1 MKLFYLYQPYYFTS
15 PNMPDKINRKEFL
28 LKTLTG
34 VAALG
39 LIPEQISG
47 SNQEVSHLR
56 KLGKTGILVSPL
68 CYGATRTN
76 DESLI
81 KYAVEK
87 GMTFIDTGRAYGNG
101 NNEKLVGHAVAGIR
115 KSVVIQSKI
124 ELGMSELPSKG
135 KGKKGAEEIRA
146 ALSSKLEASLKAID
160 SEYFDVMLYH
170 DAMDENLLFHNETM
184 KFFDEMKKSGKIRAH
199 GFSTHNDRMNLLSRN
214 NAEGF
219 YDVIMVPFNHKGSF
233 IHSVTGSYAEWDQNK
248 LISLLTD
255 AGEKGKGVVAMK
267 TCSGGPYSPSPGKK
281 PDFMEAVKW
290 VLQHKFISSAAVAMA
305 SFEQINEHLPLLN
318 L

>member
-1 MKLFYLYQPYYFTS
+1 
-15 PNMPDKINRKEFL
+15 MPKHISRKEFL
-28 LKTLTG
+28 FKTLTG
-34 VAALG
+34 VAAMG
-39 LIPEQISG
+39 LIPEQFKG
-47 SNQEVSHLR
+47 TDQQEVHLR
-56 KLGKTGILVSPL
+56 KLGNTGILVSPL

-87 GMTFIDTGRAYGNG
+87 GMSFIDTGRAYGNG
-101 NNEKLVGHAVAGIR
+101 NNEKLVGHAVEGIR

-146 ALSSKLEASLKAID
+146 ALSAKIEASLKAINSD
-160 SEYFDVMLYH
+160 YFDIMLYH
-170 DAMDENLLFHNETM
+170 DASDENLLFHNETM
-184 KFFDEMKKSGKIRAH
+184 KFFDEMKKSGKIKAH
-199 GFSTHNDRMNLLSRN
+199 GFSTHNDRMNLLERN
-214 NAEGF
+214 NTEGF

-255 AGEKGKGVVAMK
+255 AGEKGKGVIAMK
-267 TCSGGPYSPSPGKK
+267 TCSGGPYSPSSGIK

-290 VLQHKFISSAAVAMA
+290 VLQHKFISSAAVAMS
-305 SFEQINEHLPLLN
+305 SFEQIEEHLPLLKV
-318 L
+318 